1 MNKCWVI
8 LILISQPKTSLS
20 LLTHQKFVSRI
31 FLKKSNL
38 ILFVD
43 YFAIILAQ
51 ILLKN

>member
-8 LILISQPKTSLS
+8 LIPISQPKTSLS
-20 LLTHQKFVSRI
+20 PFNPSKFVSRI

-38 ILFVD
+38 LLFVN
-43 YFAIILAQ
+43 YFTIILAQ

>member
-20 LLTHQKFVSRI
+20 PFNPSKIRI
-31 FLKKSNL
+31 SYILKKSNL